1 MCREGRGPFVF
12 YWQNFLP
19 KKKEKKLKLELKN
32 EKILKGF
39 LWRESEENL
48 LKLAIYIF
56 SMFSFSVCGHKYESL
71 IIQVCTSYLVYSQIW
86 LNLPSDNCHFFYP
99 HLCMDDCHLSYTIKK
114 IPFIYF

>member
-1 MCREGRGPFVF
+1 VCREGRGPFVF

-19 KKKEKKLKLELKN
+19 KKRKKKKKLKLKLKN

-56 SMFSFSVCGHKYESL
+56 FYV
-71 IIQVCTSYLVYSQIW
+71 W
-86 LNLPSDNCHFFYP
+86 FFQ
-99 HLCMDDCHLSYTIKK
+99 CVAINMKV
-114 IPFIYF
+114 